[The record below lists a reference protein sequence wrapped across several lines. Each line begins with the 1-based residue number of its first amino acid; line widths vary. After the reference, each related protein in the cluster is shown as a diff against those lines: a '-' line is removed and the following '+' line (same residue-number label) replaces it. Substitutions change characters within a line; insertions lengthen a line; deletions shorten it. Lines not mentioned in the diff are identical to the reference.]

1 LRIAQELFPVF
12 VSSVDGLSLPEI
24 ARQSGLSL
32 DDLIASM
39 PVADALFVIASLRH
53 TEVSDELYFKSDC
66 PACGANNDDNPKK
79 KLFHSIGGMDICRW
93 IPNREPVVKIQLK
106 ERIISLYPLQLVDMA
121 DFWREPLPMDMKYL
135 LYCTESISGL
145 FDREN
150 DGRLTLDL
158 YEKIVSTPAERN
170 VWYQAVEELGRIG
183 PSLEL
188 GNECV
193 KCRHEWSSSLPPED
207 LPEFFIDLLIT
218 PTESELLDMAFFLV
232 FGEQAPVKSIA
243 EVDEMPVRHRDE
255 YIRKLSETYQKQ
267 QEDMKKN
274 SKKGGSSTRTTEY
287 L

>member
-1 LRIAQELFPVF
+1 
-12 VSSVDGLSLPEI
+12 
-24 ARQSGLSL
+24 
-32 DDLIASM
+32 M
-39 PVADALFVIASLRH
+39 PVADALFIIASIRH

-93 IPNREPVVKIQLK
+93 IPDRDPVVKIRLK
-106 ERIISLYPLQLVDMA
+106 ERIISLYPLQLIDLA
-121 DFWREPLPMDMKYL
+121 AFQAESLPIDMKYL

-145 FDREN
+145 FNREK
-150 DGRLTLDL
+150 DGLLTLDL
-158 YEKIVSTPAERN
+158 YEKIVSTPWERN
-170 VWYQAVEELGRIG
+170 LWYQAVEKLSRIG

-188 GNECV
+188 GNECIS
-193 KCRHEWSSSLPPED
+193 CRHEWSSALPAED
-207 LPEFFIDLLIT
+207 VPDFFMDLLIT
-218 PTESELLDMAFFLV
+218 PTESELIDMAFFLV

-267 QEDMKKN
+267 QDEMKKT